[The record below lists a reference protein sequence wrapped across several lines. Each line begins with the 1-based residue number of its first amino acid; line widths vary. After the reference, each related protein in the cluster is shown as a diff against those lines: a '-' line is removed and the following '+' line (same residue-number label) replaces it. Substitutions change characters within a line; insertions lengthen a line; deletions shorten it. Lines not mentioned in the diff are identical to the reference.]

1 METNTLSVRERSN
14 MGKSYAR
21 KLRRSGQA
29 PAIAYI
35 GGNDPIHFELTPG
48 PLLKILRDK
57 GKNTL
62 LTLTFDG
69 GSVEDQTVMLRE
81 LQRDPVSRDILHA
94 DFALVDVNEP
104 VNVSVKLSY
113 DGRPIGM
120 VQGGVADVIRR
131 DINVRCLPADIPRV
145 IHVDVTGL
153 GLNQA
158 LHVGDVAL
166 PEGVEFVDDVK
177 LTLVTITAPAGLVE
191 DDDEGEE
198 GEA

>member
-1 METNTLSVRERSN
+1 METNTLSVRERNN

-21 KLRRSGQA
+21 RLRRDGQA
-29 PAIAYI
+29 PAIAYT

-48 PLLKILRDK
+48 PLLKILRDS
-57 GKNTL
+57 GKNTV
-62 LTLTFDG
+62 LTLQFDG
-69 GSVEDQTVMLRE
+69 GSVEDQTVMLRK

-94 DFALVDVNEP
+94 DFALIDVNEP

-120 VQGGVADVIRR
+120 VQGGIADVIRR
-131 DINVRCLPADIPRV
+131 EIVVRCLPADIPRV
-145 IHVDVTGL
+145 ISVDVTGL

-158 LHVGDVAL
+158 LHIGDVQL

-177 LTLVTITAPAGLVE
+177 LTLVTIAAPAGLLA
-191 DDDEGEE
+191 DDEEE
-198 GEA
+198 EEAEA

>member
-1 METNTLSVRERSN
+1 METNTLSVRERNN

-21 KLRRSGQA
+21 RLRRDGQA
-29 PAIAYI
+29 PAIAYT

-48 PLLKILRDK
+48 PLLKILRDS
-57 GKNTL
+57 GKNTV
-62 LTLTFDG
+62 LTLQFDG
-69 GSVEDQTVMLRE
+69 GSVEDQTVMLRK

-94 DFALVDVNEP
+94 DFALIDVNEP

-120 VQGGVADVIRR
+120 VQGGIADVIRR
-131 DINVRCLPADIPRV
+131 EIVVRCLPADIPRV
-145 IHVDVTGL
+145 ISVDVTGL

-158 LHVGDVAL
+158 LHVGDVQL

-177 LTLVTITAPAGLVE
+177 LTLVTITAPAGLLA
-191 DDDEGEE
+191 DDEEE
-198 GEA
+198 EEEA